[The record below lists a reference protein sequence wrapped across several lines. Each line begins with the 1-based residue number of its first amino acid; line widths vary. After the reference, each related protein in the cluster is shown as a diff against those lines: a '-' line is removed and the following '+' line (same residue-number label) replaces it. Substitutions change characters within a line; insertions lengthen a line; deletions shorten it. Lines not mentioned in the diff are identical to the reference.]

1 MADAPPLTVITTPA
15 KDTSDAIL
23 KSCAALMWS
32 TPEFEWAFDI
42 NKGDAL
48 CKTEDANITDSR
60 ADDSEVQT
68 ALQVR
73 TAYIQAHR
81 IASTLTRYFNLGLF
95 IQLTQPYPCD
105 NPHPATPTNNPQ
117 CRATEKAA

>member
-1 MADAPPLTVITTPA
+1 MADAPPLTVITTTA

-48 CKTEDANITDSR
+48 CKTEEANITDSR

-73 TAYIQAHR
+73 TSRHIVWHPN
-81 IASTLTRYFNLGLF
+81 SHDTLSWDCSYS
-95 IQLTQPYPCD
+95 
-105 NPHPATPTNNPQ
+105 
-117 CRATEKAA
+117 